1 MAAVKVL
8 PANSESAV
16 DDSHDELDL
25 PQQVVSL
32 IMRGGKSKAQGLLG
46 GDKRYRQLRRGF
58 DGRATWPR
66 PSTPMRRALESVP
79 MYAVVIPPMRLYDM
93 ISNSC
98 QVQSLR
104 GGGQETDVLRRD

>member
-32 IMRGGKSKAQGLLG
+32 IMRGRKSKAQGLLG
-46 GDKRYRQLRRGF
+46 GDERYRQLRRGF

-66 PSTPMRRALESVP
+66 PSTPMRRALVDCANVCSG
-79 MYAVVIPPMRLYDM
+79 DS
-93 ISNSC
+93 SNAT
-98 QVQSLR
+98 
-104 GGGQETDVLRRD
+104 G